1 MPPESDDTRGALA
14 RTLEQ
19 VLRGRRSIRA
29 YRPEPVPRA
38 LVEEALAAAAYAPSP
53 HHSALWRAAVL
64 TRPAARAALAT
75 AMADAWQRD
84 LAADGVPAPRIAA
97 ILARSRARLAGAPVV
112 VILCSTDER
121 LDRYPDARR
130 QEAERMMAAQSVGAA
145 LQNVMLAAHAR
156 GLASCW
162 VCAPLFCPETVV
174 ACLGLDPTLHPQ
186 ALLTLG
192 YPAAPPPAHER
203 LTLGDLAVLWD

>member
-1 MPPESDDTRGALA
+1 MPPESDDAHGSLA

-29 YRPEPVPRA
+29 YRAEPVPRA

-64 TRPAARAALAT
+64 TRPAARAALAA
-75 AMADAWQRD
+75 AMAAAWQRD

-97 ILARSRARLAGAPVV
+97 ILARSRARLEGAPVV

-145 LQNVMLAAHAR
+145 LQNVMLAAHTR

-192 YPAAPPPAHER
+192 YPAAPPPARER
-203 LTLGDLAVLWD
+203 LTLGALAVLWD

>member
-1 MPPESDDTRGALA
+1 MLHEPAADRA
-14 RTLEQ
+14 RLLDAFER

-29 YRPEPVPRA
+29 YRPDPVPRA

-64 TRPAARAALAT
+64 TRPAARAALAA
-75 AMADAWQRD
+75 AMGAAWRAD
-84 LAADGVPAPRIAA
+84 LAADGVPEARIAA
-97 ILARSRARLAGAPVV
+97 VLARSRERLESAPVV
-112 VILCSTDER
+112 VILCTTDER

-130 QEAERMMAAQSVGAA
+130 QEAERLMAAQSVGAA

-156 GLASCW
+156 GLATCW
-162 VCAPLFCPETVV
+162 VCAPLFCPDTIV
-174 ACLGLDPTLHPQ
+174 ACLGLDPRLQPQ

-192 YPAAPPPAHER
+192 YPAAPPPARER
-203 LTLGDLAVLWD
+203 LGLSDLVVHWD

>member
-1 MPPESDDTRGALA
+1 VPPESDDAHGSLA

-29 YRPEPVPRA
+29 YRAEPVPRA

-64 TRPAARAALAT
+64 TRPAARAALAA
-75 AMADAWQRD
+75 AMAAAWQRD

-97 ILARSRARLAGAPVV
+97 ILARSRARLEGAPVV

-145 LQNVMLAAHAR
+145 LQNVMLAAHTR

-192 YPAAPPPAHER
+192 YPAAPPPARER
-203 LTLGDLAVLWD
+203 LTLGALAVLWD

>member
-1 MPPESDDTRGALA
+1 VPQQPAADRDA
-14 RTLEQ
+14 RLEAFEQ

-29 YRPEPVPRA
+29 YRPDPVPRA
-38 LVEEALAAAAYAPSP
+38 LIEETLAAAAYAPSP

-64 TRPAARAALAT
+64 TQPAARARLAA
-75 AMADAWQRD
+75 AMAAAWRAD
-84 LAADGVPAPRIAA
+84 LTADGVPEARIAA
-97 ILARSRARLAGAPVV
+97 VLGRSRARLEGAPVV
-112 VILCSTDER
+112 VILCTTDER

-130 QEAERMMAAQSVGAA
+130 QEAERLMAAQSVGAA

-162 VCAPLFCPETVV
+162 VCAPLFCPETII
-174 ACLGLDPTLHPQ
+174 ACLGLDPRLQPQ

-192 YPAAPPPAHER
+192 YPAAPPPARER
-203 LTLGDLAVLWD
+203 LGLGELVVHWD